1 MTVSDFIDMLK
12 DYDGD
17 MPILTPSLGTPTVRS
32 VLGKVVIRENQGEH
46 LALETARDSEVAY

>member
-1 MTVSDFIDMLK
+1 MSDFIEMLR

-32 VLGKVVIRENQGEH
+32 VLGKVVIRENDQPATYPAAPDPDRAH
-46 LALETARDSEVAY
+46 